1 MTESKSRTTHFFI
14 ILTSPEFFRFS
25 HIVFLMRYKS
35 KNNLTLRQDKTPLHP
50 ICASFALLPVTPSL
64 SLHFLIVRKYS
75 RSFAFL
81 GFIRR
86 DQADW
91 SRSLA
96 DSRFNHGEALQNW
109 TAVLPKRD
117 EQPVRKFISELIQ
130 VGRRVGM
137 EVAQPNFVALDQTG
151 YLPEL
156 RLIASIKFSL
166 HTSF

>member
-1 MTESKSRTTHFFI
+1 MTFHC
-14 ILTSPEFFRFS
+14 EFVKKHS
-25 HIVFLMRYKS
+25 
-35 KNNLTLRQDKTPLHP
+35 
-50 ICASFALLPVTPSL
+50 ASFALLPVTPSL

>member
-1 MTESKSRTTHFFI
+1 MSELMP
-14 ILTSPEFFRFS
+14 ILLVALSPPAPHLIRS
-25 HIVFLMRYKS
+25 S
-35 KNNLTLRQDKTPLHP
+35 PGHP
-50 ICASFALLPVTPSL
+50 SSL
-64 SLHFLIVRKYS
+64 VHLLIVRKYS
-75 RSFAFL
+75 HSFAFL

-151 YLPEL
+151 YLREL
-156 RLIASIKFSL
+156 RHSL
-166 HTSF
+166 SRLTPVQ